1 MKIQAKIEQ
10 SSLAALAGLLPHF
23 VLSYAVGYTVLSD
36 VLAELIMGRT
46 PSAWAVPVLN
56 VLGDWAKPFAATGGL
71 AILGFVLF
79 LAALPG
85 NPLLSAVLVL
95 GLGAGLAW
103 WIDYASWM
111 GWLSFFLPALAVLL
125 FQARKSA
132 MTALPRIQERR
143 SFLSSALLSSGTV
156 FVALEAY
163 ARNQA
168 LAARAVSPVPL
179 FPLIPPSAERLAWG
193 QGLVRKPLTPIK
205 EFYVMSKNTVDP
217 APDPKTWR
225 LRVLIDGRPLREFT
239 YSQLLGLPRQ
249 ERYSTM
255 RCVSN
260 TLKSDLMGT
269 AYWSGIQLGQLLRRE
284 EIPTG
289 IREMAVI
296 GLDGHGDSFSL
307 DYAFSNEPL
316 FALGM
321 NGNTLDRNH
330 GFPIRLLCPRYY
342 GFKSIK
348 WIDQIHFQ
356 TQPYFG
362 TWPKLGYT
370 KEPLVHTGSF
380 IDRIERQAGRIRA
393 GGVAFSGVRGIQ
405 RVQVRAGEG
414 SWVDAQMESPLSPF
428 CLTRWQA
435 EVPLSANEEVLY
447 ARALDGEG
455 KWQSEVEKPLFPDGV
470 SGPTSKRIPTQVLT
484 K

>member
-1 MKIQAKIEQ
+1 MKIQSKIEQ

-23 VLSYAVGYTVLSD
+23 LLSYTLGYTVLSD

-46 PSAWAVPVLN
+46 PSAWAVPVLS

-79 LAALPG
+79 LAALPS
-85 NPLLSAVLVL
+85 SAVASSALVL
-95 GLGAGLAW
+95 ALGAGLAW
-103 WIDYASWM
+103 SIDYASWP
-111 GWLSFFLPALAVLL
+111 GWLSFFLPALAILL
-125 FQARKSA
+125 LQARKSL
-132 MTALPRIQERR
+132 TASLTKLEERR
-143 SFLSSALLSSGTV
+143 SFLSSALMSSGTV

-179 FPLIPPSAERLAWG
+179 FTLLPPSADRLAWG
-193 QGLVRKPLTPIK
+193 KGLVRKPLTPIK

-239 YSQLLGLPRQ
+239 YSQLLSLPRQ

-284 EIPTG
+284 EIPAG
-289 IREMAVI
+289 ISEMAVI
-296 GLDGHGDSFSL
+296 GLDGHGDSFTL
-307 DYAFSNEPL
+307 DYAFSSEPL

-321 NGNTLDRNH
+321 TGNTLDRNH

-370 KEPLVHTGSF
+370 KQPLVHTGSF
-380 IDRIERQAGRIRA
+380 IDRIERQPGGLRV
-393 GGVAFSGVRGIQ
+393 GGVAFSGVRGIE
-405 RVQVRAGEG
+405 RVQVRVAEG
-414 SWVDAQMESPLSPF
+414 SWVDAQVESPLSPF
-428 CLTRWQA
+428 CLSRWQA
-435 EVPLSANEEVLY
+435 ELPISPSDKVLY

-470 SGPTSKRIPTQVLT
+470 SGPTSKRIPAQVLT